1 MQHKRVN
8 WTGTILLFIGSLAI
22 LFPLYI
28 TIITSFKSSE
38 ELASNSLLSL
48 PETWSFQN
56 FADVIE
62 MTNFFRALWNII
74 IITVPTVIL
83 VILLHSL
90 IGYVIARNMKKRWV
104 KWIYYYI
111 ISAMFVPISIIMLP
125 IVRQTGVLG
134 LDNRFGMV
142 VLNLVMQLAFHL
154 FLYVG
159 FIKTIPIDLEEAAYV
174 DGASEWQTFWHVVFP
189 LLKPMNATVGILVT
203 ITVWNDFLLPLVVLG
218 GQSEFATIP
227 LTQYI
232 FDSQFSTDYPLAF
245 ASYLLA
251 MLPMLIAYLI
261 WQKRIINSVG
271 GALKE

>member
-1 MQHKRVN
+1 MQRKRVN

-28 TIITSFKSSE
+28 TIVTSFKTSE

-56 FADVIE
+56 FVDVIE
-62 MTNFFRALWNII
+62 MTNFFRALWNSI

-125 IVRQTGVLG
+125 IVRQTGILG

-218 GQSEFATIP
+218 GQSELATIP

>member
-1 MQHKRVN
+1 MQRKRVN

-28 TIITSFKSSE
+28 TIVTSFKTSE

-56 FADVIE
+56 FVDVIE
-62 MTNFFRALWNII
+62 MTNFFRALWNSI

-125 IVRQTGVLG
+125 IVRQTGILG

-218 GQSEFATIP
+218 GQSELATIP

-261 WQKRIINSVG
+261 WQKRIINRVG

>member
-1 MQHKRVN
+1 
-8 WTGTILLFIGSLAI
+8 
-22 LFPLYI
+22 
-28 TIITSFKSSE
+28 
-38 ELASNSLLSL
+38 
-48 PETWSFQN
+48 
-56 FADVIE
+56 
-62 MTNFFRALWNII
+62 MTNFFRALWNSI

-125 IVRQTGVLG
+125 IVRQTDVLG

>member
-1 MQHKRVN
+1 MKRKKIN
-8 WTGTILLFIGSLAI
+8 WTGTILLLIGSLAI
-22 LFPLYI
+22 LLPLYI
-28 TIITSFKSSE
+28 TIVTAFKSSE
-38 ELASNSLLSL
+38 ELATNSLLSL
-48 PETWSFQN
+48 PGTWTFQN
-56 FADVIE
+56 FMDVIE
-62 MTNFFRALWNII
+62 MTNFFRALWNSV

-111 ISAMFVPISIIMLP
+111 VSAMFVPISIIMLP
-125 IVRQTGVLG
+125 IVRQTGLLG

-154 FLYVG
+154 FLYVN

-174 DGASEWQTFWHVVFP
+174 DGASEWQTFWRVVFP

-218 GQSEFATIP
+218 GQSELATIP

>member
-8 WTGTILLFIGSLAI
+8 WTDTILLFIGSLAI

-62 MTNFFRALWNII
+62 MTNFFRALWNSI

-125 IVRQTGVLG
+125 IVRQTDVLG

>member
-1 MQHKRVN
+1 
-8 WTGTILLFIGSLAI
+8 
-22 LFPLYI
+22 
-28 TIITSFKSSE
+28 
-38 ELASNSLLSL
+38 
-48 PETWSFQN
+48 
-56 FADVIE
+56 
-62 MTNFFRALWNII
+62 MTNFFRALWNSI

-232 FDSQFSTDYPLAF
+232 FDSQFSTDYPLTF